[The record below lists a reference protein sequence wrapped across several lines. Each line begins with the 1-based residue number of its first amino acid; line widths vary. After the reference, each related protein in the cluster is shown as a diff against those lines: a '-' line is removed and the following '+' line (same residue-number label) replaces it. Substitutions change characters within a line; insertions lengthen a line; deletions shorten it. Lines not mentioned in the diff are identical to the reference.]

1 MRDGERELR
10 QNDEIRLT
18 QLTRIVGKTQSR
30 TKKSSQD
37 ELMYQIKVLTL
48 CQADNDVMTRRT
60 RVDSLSLVRNPT
72 RYLPEIGGN
81 RGNNR
86 EKDNGEG

>member
-1 MRDGERELR
+1 
-10 QNDEIRLT
+10 
-18 QLTRIVGKTQSR
+18 
-30 TKKSSQD
+30 
-37 ELMYQIKVLTL
+37 MYQIKVLTL